1 MGDCDITRSGRLMID
16 MWRFLAKYYLLL
28 ALIVIGIGTVIV
40 SKNRDTSFLVLYI
53 GISVFVA
60 VVTHILLNDWQKK
73 Q

>member
-1 MGDCDITRSGRLMID
+1 MRLWYYSERQADID
-16 MWRFLAKYYLLL
+16 MWRFLIKYYLFL

-40 SKNRDTSFLVLYI
+40 SKNRDTSFLFLYI

-60 VVTHILLNDWQKK
+60 AVTNILLKDWLKK

>member
-1 MGDCDITRSGRLMID
+1 LIKIRSGSLMID
-16 MWRFLAKYYLLL
+16 MWRFLIKYYLFL

-40 SKNRDTSFLVLYI
+40 SKNKDTSFMFLYI

-60 VVTHILLNDWQKK
+60 AVTNILLKNWLKK